1 MSIPQLCFFFFLFQ
15 YSWKWS
21 ESLSFVSDYLQP
33 HRLYSP
39 WISLDQNTRVGSLFL
54 LQGIFPTQ
62 GSNPG
67 LPHCRLILY
76 HLSHRGSPRI
86 LEWIAYPFS
95 SVSSQP
101 RNQTGVSCIAGR
113 FFTNCLQ
120 LVSVFLLCELPFLA
134 FQFYS
139 LMNSDSVIPQPHQG
153 LKSDF
158 TTFLFDSQ
166 SLHLLPL
173 LLPLSAY
180 PNFIPQSFIKI
191 TLVIT
196 HPLSLSHFVYSLGK
210 IPTLIKPA
218 FHTSCFFSPYL

>member
-1 MSIPQLCFFFFLFQ
+1 MRANRTGHSPQGGGAEVVRDSCIQGCWFGQKGSIWGCWNKGQAAVIVWREWE
-15 YSWKWS
+15 Y
-21 ESLSFVSDYLQP
+21 
-33 HRLYSP
+33 HRKSMAWPYKLRTKIP
-39 WISLDQNTRVGSLFL
+39 VQQCAWG
-54 LQGIFPTQ
+54 
-62 GSNPG
+62 
-67 LPHCRLILY
+67 
-76 HLSHRGSPRI
+76 LSHRGSPRI

-101 RNQTGVSCIAGR
+101 RNHTGVSCIAGR

-120 LVSVFLLCELPFLA
+120 LVSVFLVSELPFLA

-173 LLPLSAY
+173 LLPLTAY
-180 PNFIPQSFIKI
+180 PNFIP
-191 TLVIT
+191 
-196 HPLSLSHFVYSLGK
+196 
-210 IPTLIKPA
+210 
-218 FHTSCFFSPYL
+218 

>member
-1 MSIPQLCFFFFLFQ
+1 MSITAALVFFLFQ

-21 ESLSFVSDYLQP
+21 ESLSVVSDSLQP
-33 HRLYSP
+33 HGLYSP
-39 WISLDQNTRVGSLFL
+39 WISLGQNTRVGSLSP

-101 RNQTGVSCIAGR
+101 RNHTGVSCIAGR

-120 LVSVFLLCELPFLA
+120 LVSVFLVSELPFLA

-173 LLPLSAY
+173 FLPLTAY
-180 PNFIPQSFIKI
+180 PNFIP
-191 TLVIT
+191 
-196 HPLSLSHFVYSLGK
+196 
-210 IPTLIKPA
+210 
-218 FHTSCFFSPYL
+218 